1 LSAVRVFEAAARHE
15 NFTAA
20 AGELG
25 MTQAAVSH
33 QIRVLEDRLGQ
44 RLFRRERQRVILTE
58 AGRRAAQ
65 RAGRG
70 LDEIEAAF
78 SELRAEDDAALTIST
93 TVTFANTWL
102 AWRLGRFQVSHP
114 DIAVRLSA
122 DNSLTDFTAQGIDV
136 AIRLGDGQWPGLA
149 AHRLMT
155 VDFTPMC
162 SPGFLAEHGGQIA
175 LDDLLRLP
183 LISPG
188 EPAWAQWLLDAGL
201 PAAAARPLPGV
212 QLDTQANEGHAAMAG
227 QGIAMLTPFLW
238 RQDMADGRLARLF
251 PRAST
256 LGQAF
261 WLVYPEHRRRS
272 PKIRR
277 FREWL
282 DAEVALTH
290 AALAANETTNPA
302 PAAR

>member
-1 LSAVRVFEAAARHE
+1 MRRLPPLSAVRVFETAARHE
-15 NFTAA
+15 NFTVAA
-20 AGELG
+20 AELG

-44 RLFRRERQRVILTE
+44 RLFRRERQRVMLTDP
-58 AGRRAAQ
+58 GRRAAL

-78 SELRAEDDAALTIST
+78 AELRAEDDTALTIST

-114 DIAVRLSA
+114 DVAVRLIT
-122 DNSLTDFTAQGIDV
+122 DNNLTDFGAEGVDV
-136 AIRLGDGQWPGLA
+136 TIRLGEGEWPGLA
-149 AHRLMT
+149 SHRLVD

-162 SPGFLAEHGGQIA
+162 SPGFLADHGAIA
-175 LDDLLRLP
+175 PADLARLP

-188 EPAWAQWLLDAGL
+188 EPMWAEWLHGAGL
-201 PAAAARPLPGV
+201 SPATVSGV

-227 QGIAMLTPFLW
+227 QGIALLTPFLW
-238 RQDMADGRLARLF
+238 RHDMADGRLVRLSE
-251 PRAST
+251 RTST

-272 PKIRR
+272 AKIRR

-282 DAEVALTH
+282 EAEVAL
-290 AALAANETTNPA
+290 AQAGPPA
-302 PAAR
+302 G

>member
-1 LSAVRVFEAAARHE
+1 MRRLPPLSAVRVFEAAARHE

-44 RLFRRERQRVILTE
+44 RLFRRERQRVMLTD
-58 AGRRAAQ
+58 AGRRAAL

-78 SELRAEDDAALTIST
+78 AELRAEDDGSLSIST

-114 DIAVRLSA
+114 DVAVRLIT
-122 DNSLTDFTAQGIDV
+122 DNNLTDFGAEGIDV
-136 AIRLGDGQWPGLA
+136 AIRLGEGQWPGLA
-149 AHRLMT
+149 AHRLVD

-162 SPGFLAEHGGQIA
+162 SPGFLADHGGAIA
-175 LDDLLRLP
+175 QADLARLP

-188 EPAWAQWLLDAGL
+188 EPMWAEWLHGAGL
-201 PAAAARPLPGV
+201 SPAAVSGV

-227 QGIAMLTPFLW
+227 QGIALLTPFLW
-238 RQDMADGRLARLF
+238 RQDMADGRLIRLSD
-251 PRAST
+251 RTST

-272 PKIRR
+272 AKIRR

-282 DAEVALTH
+282 EGEVALTH
-290 AALAANETTNPA
+290 AALSQASTAAG
-302 PAAR
+302 

>member
-1 LSAVRVFEAAARHE
+1 MRRLPPLSAVRVFEAAARHE

-44 RLFRRERQRVILTE
+44 KLFRRERQRVILTE
-58 AGRRAAQ
+58 AGRRAAL

-78 SELRAEDDAALTIST
+78 SELRAEDDGALTIST

-122 DNSLTDFTAQGIDV
+122 DNSLTDFAAGQIDV
-136 AIRLGDGQWPGLA
+136 AIRLGDGNWPELA
-149 AHRLMT
+149 THRLVN

-162 SPGFLAEHGGQIA
+162 SPAFLAAQGGTIG
-175 LDDLLRLP
+175 LEDLPRLP
-183 LISPG
+183 LISPA
-188 EPAWAQWLLDAGL
+188 EPSWTQWLHDAGL
-201 PAAAARPLPGV
+201 SPGAVGPLSGV
-212 QLDTQANEGHAAMAG
+212 HLDTQANEGHAAMAG
-227 QGIAMLTPFLW
+227 QGIAILTPFLW
-238 RQDMADGRLARLF
+238 RQDMADGRLTQLF
-251 PRAST
+251 RQTST

-282 DAEVALTH
+282 EAEVKLTW
-290 AALAANETTNPA
+290 AQLQA
-302 PAAR
+302 

>member
-1 LSAVRVFEAAARHE
+1 MRRLPPLSAVRVFEAAARHE

-33 QIRVLEDRLGQ
+33 QIRLLEDRLGQ
-44 RLFRRERQRVILTE
+44 KLFRRERQRVILTE
-58 AGRRAAQ
+58 AGRRAAL

-78 SELRAEDDAALTIST
+78 SELRAEDDGALTIST

-122 DNSLTDFTAQGIDV
+122 DNRLTDFAAVDV
-136 AIRLGDGQWPGLA
+136 AIRLGDGDWPELS
-149 AHRLMT
+149 AHRLVT

-162 SPGFLAEHGGQIA
+162 SPAFLAARGGTIA
-175 LDDLLRLP
+175 LEDLPTLP
-183 LISPG
+183 LISPT
-188 EPAWAQWLLDAGL
+188 EPSWTQWLHDVGL
-201 PAAAARPLPGV
+201 SPAVVGPLSGV
-212 QLDTQANEGHAAMAG
+212 QLDNQANEGHAAMAG
-227 QGIAMLTPFLW
+227 QGIAILTPFLW
-238 RQDMADGRLARLF
+238 RQDMADGRLTQLF
-251 PRAST
+251 AETST

-272 PKIRR
+272 AKIRR

-282 DAEVALTH
+282 EAEVALTR
-290 AALAANETTNPA
+290 AALDA
-302 PAAR
+302 

>member
-1 LSAVRVFEAAARHE
+1 MRRLPPLSAVRVFEAAARHE
-15 NFTAA
+15 NFTLA

-44 RLFRRERQRVILTE
+44 KLFRRERQRVILTE
-58 AGRRAAQ
+58 AGRRAAL

-78 SELRAEDDAALTIST
+78 AELRAEDDGALNIST

-114 DIAVRLSA
+114 DIAVRLNA
-122 DNSLTDFTAQGIDV
+122 DNSLTDFAAGAVDV
-136 AIRLGDGQWPGLA
+136 AIRLGDGDWPGLA
-149 AHRLMT
+149 SHRLIT

-162 SPGFLAEHGGQIA
+162 SPAFVAQHGGAIA
-175 LDDLLRLP
+175 LDDLPTLP
-183 LISPG
+183 LISPT
-188 EPAWAQWLLDAGL
+188 EPSWTQWLHDAGL
-201 PAAAARPLPGV
+201 SPAIVGPLSGV

-227 QGIAMLTPFLW
+227 QGIAILTPFLW
-238 RQDMADGRLARLF
+238 RQDVADGRLTRLF
-251 PRAST
+251 AQTST
-256 LGQAF
+256 LGQGF

-282 DAEVALTH
+282 EAEVALTQ
-290 AALAANETTNPA
+290 AGLEA
-302 PAAR
+302 

>member
-1 LSAVRVFEAAARHE
+1 MRRLPPLSAVRVFEAAARHE

-44 RLFRRERQRVILTE
+44 KLFRRERQRVILTE
-58 AGRRAAQ
+58 AGRRAAL

-78 SELRAEDDAALTIST
+78 AELRAEDDGALTIST

-122 DNSLTDFTAQGIDV
+122 DNHLTDFAAGDIDV
-136 AIRLGDGQWPGLA
+136 AIRLGDGNWPELA
-149 AHRLMT
+149 THRLVT

-162 SPGFLAEHGGQIA
+162 SPGFLAAHGGTIA
-175 LDDLLRLP
+175 LEDLPSLP
-183 LISPG
+183 LISPA
-188 EPAWAQWLLDAGL
+188 EPSWTQWLHEAGL
-201 PAAAARPLPGV
+201 SAAVARPLSGV
-212 QLDTQANEGHAAMAG
+212 HLDTQANEGHAAMAG
-227 QGIAMLTPFLW
+227 QGIAILTPFLW
-238 RQDMADGRLARLF
+238 RQDMADGRLTQLF
-251 PRAST
+251 PQTST

-277 FREWL
+277 FRDWL
-282 DAEVALTH
+282 EAEVKLT
-290 AALAANETTNPA
+290 LASLQT
-302 PAAR
+302 

>member
-1 LSAVRVFEAAARHE
+1 MRRLPPLSAVRVFEAAARHE

-20 AGELG
+20 AAELG

-44 RLFRRERQRVILTE
+44 QLFRRERQRVLLTD
-58 AGRRAAQ
+58 AGRRAAL

-78 SELRAEDDAALTIST
+78 AELRAEDDSALTIST

-114 DIAVRLSA
+114 DVAVRLSA
-122 DNSLTDFTAQGIDV
+122 DNGLTDFAAHGVDV
-136 AIRLGDGQWPGLA
+136 AIRLGEAPWPGLA
-149 AHRLMT
+149 AHRLVT

-162 SPGFLAEHGGQIA
+162 SPRFLADYGGHIA
-175 LDDLLRLP
+175 PEDLLHLP

-188 EPAWAQWLLDAGL
+188 EPIWAQWLRDAGL
-201 PAAAARPLPGV
+201 SAPTVRAVPGV
-212 QLDTQANEGHAAMAG
+212 QLDTQANEGHAAMAD
-227 QGIAMLTPFLW
+227 QGVAMLTPFLW
-238 RQDMADGRLARLF
+238 RHDLADGRLTRLF
-251 PRAST
+251 PLTAT

-272 PKIRR
+272 AKIRR

-282 DAEVALTH
+282 EAEVALTQTG
-290 AALAANETTNPA
+290 LEQG
-302 PAAR
+302 